1 MRKHAA
7 AKAKHVPEETDHA
20 ADLSDL
26 AERPREWLRIL
37 ERETSLHPLRTVG
50 LAVGAGFV
58 LGGGL
63 LTPLMGRVLSVGL
76 RLAMRAAI
84 IPALSRGLGELG
96 GQMLEG
102 SLGFGMTTN
111 NGEGTR
117 S

>member
-1 MRKHAA
+1 MRKSTAGK
-7 AKAKHVPEETDHA
+7 AKAGSESPPDMA
-20 ADLSDL
+20 DL

-37 ERETSLHPLRTVG
+37 ERETSQHPLRTAG

-76 RLAMRAAI
+76 RLAMRVAI
-84 IPALSRGLGELG
+84 VPVLSRGLGELG

-102 SLGFGMTTN
+102 SLGFGTTTN
-111 NGEGTR
+111 NEEGTR